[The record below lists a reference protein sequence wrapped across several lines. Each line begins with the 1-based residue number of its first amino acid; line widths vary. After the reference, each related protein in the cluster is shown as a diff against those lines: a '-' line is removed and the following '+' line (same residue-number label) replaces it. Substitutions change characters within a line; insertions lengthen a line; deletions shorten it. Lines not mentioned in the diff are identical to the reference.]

1 MNALLLTLVFLLLIA
16 IVALLVVLLRR
27 ADPAEALRPRL
38 DQMEQQL
45 GRQFVAN
52 ASDSAERVERLKG
65 LLSGEM
71 SDRIARGLSD
81 VKDAVEGQL
90 YIGRQEQDNRLGDTV
105 SRLETKFELLSER
118 QGRNLTDSR
127 QELSGV
133 LAQSTRTLEEKFA
146 ALESRLN
153 ASFETIRGKVDE
165 RLLAITERVQRKLDE
180 NIQAGMAQ
188 FERVQT
194 HLRNAEEQLRNVGVV
209 GSSINDLNNLL
220 KLPHLR
226 GRFGETTLERLL
238 ADFLPATMYELQ
250 ATLPGDSRYRPD
262 ALIKFPERKLPIDSK
277 FPRETVLA
285 LFETDDPVQLEQ
297 ARQELRRVISDQARK
312 VANYIR
318 PQDGTTD
325 AALLYLPS
333 ETLWFEVIRNRDLY
347 EQLAKLRVFPVSPN
361 TLLPALH
368 AISLTFKWYQVAAG
382 FEKSREELA
391 RAIKSF
397 EFFENKFRDVGAS
410 LEKATEAYSTASG
423 HLSRY
428 RTRIAGLTG
437 EAAPADSAFKADAPE
452 TPVATQPILG
462 FKEPRAL
469 ASGSPETSAS
479 D

>member
-1 MNALLLTLVFLLLIA
+1 MNPLIIALIVLLLIA

-27 ADPAEALRPRL
+27 ADPAETLRPRL
-38 DQMEQQL
+38 DELERQL
-45 GRQFVAN
+45 GRQFVTN
-52 ASDSAERVERLKG
+52 ASDTAERVERLRS
-65 LLSGEM
+65 LLHGEL

-81 VKDAVEGQL
+81 VKDGVEAQL
-90 YIGRQEQDNRLGDTV
+90 YIGRQEQDTRLSDTV
-105 SRLETKFELLSER
+105 TRLETKFESLSER
-118 QGRNLTDSR
+118 QGRNLVDSR
-127 QELSGV
+127 QELTTV
-133 LAQSTRTLEEKFA
+133 LTQSTKALEEKFL
-146 ALESRLN
+146 ALESRMAGNLE
-153 ASFETIRGKVDE
+153 AIRGKVDD
-165 RLLAITERVQRKLDE
+165 RLLAITDQVQRKLDE
-180 NIQAGMAQ
+180 NIKEGLAQ

-209 GSSINDLNNLL
+209 GASINDLNNLL

-238 ADFLPATMYELQ
+238 SDFLPPSMFELQ
-250 ATLPGDSRYRPD
+250 APLPGDSRYRPD
-262 ALIKFPERKLPIDSK
+262 ALIKFPERVLPIDSK

-285 LFETDDPVQLEQ
+285 LFETDNDEQLEK
-297 ARQELRRVISDQARK
+297 AREELRRVISDQARK
-312 VANYIR
+312 IANYIR

-382 FEKSREELA
+382 FERSREELA

-397 EFFENKFRDVGAS
+397 EYFENKFGEVGTS
-410 LEKATEAYSTASG
+410 LERAQEAFQTASG
-423 HLSRY
+423 HLKRY

-437 EAAPADSAFKADAPE
+437 DEQPAESAFKAVAAPS
-452 TPVATQPILG
+452 QPILG
-462 FKEPRAL
+462 FNEK
-469 ASGSPETSAS
+469 T
-479 D
+479 